1 MFITL
6 EGIEGSGK
14 STQMDNVRSY
24 LKKRGRE
31 VVVTREPG
39 GTLIGKSLRAILLNP
54 ANRQIDPL
62 TELFLYEADR
72 AEHVRK
78 IILPALAEG
87 RTVLCDRFYD
97 ATVVY
102 QGYARGQD
110 MELIRQI
117 HRIVLGTLTPDLT
130 ILLDVPPEIGLA
142 RAWAQI
148 KTGGRAGE
156 ESRFEEETIAF
167 HHKIR
172 AGYLDI
178 ARLEPDRFCVIDASK
193 DSLTVQSAIRA
204 CLHRVLR
211 EDRAD

>member
-14 STQMDNVRSY
+14 STQLDNIHSY
-24 LKKRGRE
+24 LKKRGQE

-54 ANRQIDPL
+54 ANRLIDPL
-62 TELFLYEADR
+62 TELLLYEADR

-87 RTVLCDRFYD
+87 CTVLCDRFYD

-110 MELIRQI
+110 RELIRQI

-130 ILLDVPPEIGLA
+130 VLLDVSPEIGLA

-148 KTGGRAGE
+148 ETGGRAGE
-156 ESRFEEETIAF
+156 ESRFEEEALAF

-178 ARLEPDRFCVIDASK
+178 ARLEPDRFCVVDASK
-193 DSLTVQSAIRA
+193 DPLTVQHAIRA
-204 CLHRVLR
+204 CLHRVLGD
-211 EDRAD
+211 DRDD